1 MFDGL
6 FELPNGAADTRLLPS
21 LFTFLGISAV
31 SSEVSCSI
39 QTVR

>member
-6 FELPNGAADTRLLPS
+6 FDLPTSAADRRLLPS
-21 LFTFLGISAV
+21 LFTLCAISAV

-39 QTVR
+39 QTVH